1 MPKEWLITKI
11 KGFSLIEALLA
22 STVFAMIATAVI
34 GGIVYGRAATAQSGD
49 RARAIMLAEEGNE
62 AMRNIRDAG
71 FANLVDGTYGLAQ
84 SGNQWVTSGTSD
96 ISGMFTR
103 QVVVSSVDS
112 NRKNITST
120 VSWANGSVSRQTQ
133 VATRLSNW
141 RAATIP
147 PVSWS
152 NASVAGSH
160 VMNNNTTG
168 RRVDSQGNYA
178 YVVATSGTPNF
189 FIYNISNP
197 ASPSLVGSLTVSVGA
212 INVAVDGNYAYI
224 ASTNNNIEM
233 QIINVT
239 NPASPSISGSFNS
252 SGSAD
257 GYGIRVNGN
266 YVYLSRLTNAG
277 VQEFQIINVTSK
289 TAPTLAGSYSLA
301 QNMRDLCLNGN
312 YAYVVTDS
320 DTQEVLVINVTNPAA
335 PTLTTSINL
344 TGTTNPTAVSCMN
357 NTIYVGHGNVLR
369 AVNVTTPATPVI
381 AGTFT
386 TTGSGII
393 NDITVDSGQ
402 NLVFL
407 ATASTSAEF
416 QVVNAANINSLVSF
430 DTVDITG
437 SFAISG
443 LAFNSM
449 LNVVPA
455 VSTSTTQEFLVFK
468 PN

>member
-96 ISGMFTR
+96 VNGMFTR

-141 RAATIP
+141 RAAIVTPI
-147 PVSWS
+147 SWA
-152 NASVAGSH
+152 NASLAGSH
-160 VMNNNTTG
+160 VMNNNVTG
-168 RRVDSQGNYA
+168 RRVDTQGNYA

-197 ASPSLVGSLTVSVGA
+197 AAPSLVGSLTVSA
-212 INVAVDGNYAYI
+212 SPTNVAVDGNYAYI

-239 NPASPSISGSFNS
+239 NPSSPSIVSSFNGAG
-252 SGSAD
+252 SGDA
-257 GYGIRVNGN
+257 YGVRVNGN
-266 YVYLSRLTNAG
+266 YVYLTRLTG
-277 VQEFQIINVTSK
+277 TSVIEFQIINVSNK
-289 TAPTLAGSYSLA
+289 SAPVVAGSYDLN
-301 QNMRDLCLNGN
+301 QNMRDLCLLGN
-312 YAYVVTDS
+312 YAYVATDS
-320 DTQEVLVINVTNPAA
+320 NTQEVLVINVTNPAA
-335 PTLTTSINL
+335 PTLATSVNL
-344 TGTTNPTAVSCMN
+344 TGTTNPSTISCYGTAAFVA
-357 NTIYVGHGNVLR
+357 HGNVLR
-369 AVNVTTPATPVI
+369 ALNVTAPAAPTI
-381 AGTFT
+381 AGTIT
-386 TTGSGII
+386 TTGSGVI
-393 NDITVDSGQ
+393 NDITTNGS
-402 NLVFL
+402 NIVFMG
-407 ATASTSAEF
+407 TASASVEF
-416 QVVNAANINSLVSF
+416 QVVNSANISSLTML
-430 DTVDITG
+430 DTVDVPGTSTING
-437 SFAISG
+437 VS
-443 LAFNSM
+443 FNSM

-455 VSTSTTQEFLVFK
+455 VSISTTQEFLVFK